1 MSNGISYVMSSSIVV
16 KQGDDRKSS
25 DGLSYS
31 FTNQAWSYGVS
42 SISVLFYRGNDESQI
57 VSINKD
63 GSWDNSTK
71 TASFELTALE
81 SKTLKVG
88 LQSYNFS
95 VVATLSS
102 NSKITLVSG
111 NVDVVSGIV

>member
-1 MSNGISYVMSSSIVV
+1 MSNGISYIIRSSIVV

-31 FTNQAWSYGVS
+31 FTNQSWSYNVS
-42 SISVLFYRGNDESQI
+42 AISVLFYRGSDESQI

-63 GSWDNSTK
+63 GVWDNATK

-81 SKTLKVG
+81 SKTLKIG

-102 NSKITLVSG
+102 GSKITLVYG
-111 NVDVVSGIV
+111 NVDVVSGVV